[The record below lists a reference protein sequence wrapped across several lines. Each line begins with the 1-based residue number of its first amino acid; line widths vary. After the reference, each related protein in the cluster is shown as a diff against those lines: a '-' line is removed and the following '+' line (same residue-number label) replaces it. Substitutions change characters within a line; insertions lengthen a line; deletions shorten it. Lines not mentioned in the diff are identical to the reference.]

1 MRKRVA
7 VLLALAI
14 GFAYDPSGIAAMAA
28 ENPDKNVGVEASIE
42 KAAESEENQEKAI
55 EAEERKEK
63 NKETE
68 GEKEKTVETEERKEQ
83 SVEKE
88 MLSKSEED
96 EAGKIEDE
104 DSFLN
109 KLLGNFFGK
118 EEKEV
123 SDKSNKKMQK
133 AADKKTEPQETSV
146 LKNLQIPQKLDVV
159 IDPWEID
166 KKGQVYSE
174 QYTISN
180 TGDIPGILTLSNLA
194 CRPREKSGVIIR
206 TDKEGLHDSG
216 DKAIYMEMLF
226 GNGEQIIF
234 SQENSQYQKELMPGE
249 ELSIRFAGEVNEN
262 AFGKWENNDIAV
274 SVVYSWEM
282 EESADAGAENPE
294 ENVLDDAEE
303 TGKDT
308 RPDSERD
315 SKEEIQNN
323 ETTEVSEK
331 TDLNPEESG
340 KVPETDTETGESE
353 GQQTG
358 TGADETDKKLAA
370 NGNETQEPPLDADE
384 VQQSLSDAS
393 QVQESLS
400 NTNTGVGTEQSEILS
415 NTENSSWTRD
425 PAAGMQESQTG
436 ENNPSYSE
444 QEKEEIKNIDLLKPQ
459 RVDVVID
466 SWKTNKTGD
475 VEYKVLTP
483 TAAGKVGDVT
493 YAQFYQLTNKTTDI
507 QGAVTPATPQSELDA
522 LLAAGD
528 VYVGTAAAAD
538 GSVLTKVDKGGAHT
552 YGAAEFYYTA
562 ADTVTEA
569 KNVAAS
575 TNYVYAGAET
585 VGGQAA
591 FRYIGRLSNGKTGAW
606 TKSDISKVNIAY
618 TIDGVTA
625 SAFEEEVKN
634 CVNGLYTAPVAP
646 SIATTNYTV
655 DTESNTEIAVN
666 LGVGNKGA
674 KGVKSVTW
682 NDEELMNSDNDAKYE
697 NGKVIIDA
705 SVGNYFAQQS
715 LLPAKLTITFDMN
728 DAAAEAVTVDVT
740 LVE

>member
-1 MRKRVA
+1 MRKRIA

-28 ENPDKNVGVEASIE
+28 GNPDKNAEAEASIE
-42 KAAESEENQEKAI
+42 KAAESEENQEKVI

-68 GEKEKTVETEERKEQ
+68 EEKEKTAETEERKEQ
-83 SVEKE
+83 SAEKE
-88 MLSKSEED
+88 KLPNSEED
-96 EAGKIEDE
+96 VAEKTEED

-118 EEKEV
+118 EEEKEV

-133 AADKKTEPQETSV
+133 AADKKTAPQETSA

-249 ELSIRFAGEVNEN
+249 ELSIRFVGEVNEN

-294 ENVLDDAEE
+294 ENITDDTGE
-303 TGKDT
+303 TGEDA
-308 RPDSERD
+308 RPGSERD
-315 SKEEIQNN
+315 SEEIPND

-340 KVPETDTETGESE
+340 KDPETDTETGESE

-358 TGADETDKKLAA
+358 TGADETDKKPEAD
-370 NGNETQEPPLDADE
+370 GNETQEPPLDANE
-384 VQQSLSDAS
+384 VQQSPSDAS
-393 QVQESLS
+393 QVQESLPD
-400 NTNTGVGTEQSEILS
+400 TNTGVGTEQPETLS
-415 NTENSSWTRD
+415 NTENSSLMGNL
-425 PAAGMQESQTG
+425 AAGMQESQTG
-436 ENNPSYSE
+436 ENNPGYSE
-444 QEKEEIKNIDLLKPQ
+444 HEKEEIKNIDLLEPQ
-459 RVDVVID
+459 KVDVLID
-466 SWKTNKTGD
+466 SWKTNEKGQIVSSEYLLYNTGD
-475 VEYKVLTP
+475 TTGIWTLSELACEPQEQSGVAIRKDKNELRNGEGKSVYMELILGNGEKVILSQEKSQYKVELKP
-483 TAAGKVGDVT
+483 GEKLSVRFVGE
-493 YAQFYQLTNKTTDI
+493 TN
-507 QGAVTPATPQSELDA
+507 GN
-522 LLAAGD
+522 LLE
-528 VYVGTAAAAD
+528 TRED
-538 GSVLTKVDKGGAHT
+538 G
-552 YGAAEFYYTA
+552 
-562 ADTVTEA
+562 
-569 KNVAAS
+569 
-575 TNYVYAGAET
+575 
-585 VGGQAA
+585 
-591 FRYIGRLSNGKTGAW
+591 
-606 TKSDISKVNIAY
+606 
-618 TIDGVTA
+618 
-625 SAFEEEVKN
+625 
-634 CVNGLYTAPVAP
+634 
-646 SIATTNYTV
+646 
-655 DTESNTEIAVN
+655 EIAVRAVCSWN
-666 LGVGNKGA
+666 L
-674 KGVKSVTW
+674 
-682 NDEELMNSDNDAKYE
+682 
-697 NGKVIIDA
+697 I
-705 SVGNYFAQQS
+705 
-715 LLPAKLTITFDMN
+715 
-728 DAAAEAVTVDVT
+728 
-740 LVE
+740 

>member
-1 MRKRVA
+1 MRKRIA

-28 ENPDKNVGVEASIE
+28 GNPDKNAEAEASIE
-42 KAAESEENQEKAI
+42 KAAESEENQEKVI

-68 GEKEKTVETEERKEQ
+68 EEKEKTAETEERKEQ
-83 SVEKE
+83 SAEKE
-88 MLSKSEED
+88 KLPNSEED
-96 EAGKIEDE
+96 VAEKTEED

-118 EEKEV
+118 EEEKEV

-133 AADKKTEPQETSV
+133 AADKKTAPQETSA

-294 ENVLDDAEE
+294 ENILDDAEE
-303 TGKDT
+303 TGEDT
-308 RPDSERD
+308 QPGSERD
-315 SKEEIQNN
+315 SEEIQND

-331 TDLNPEESG
+331 KDLNPEKSG
-340 KVPETDTETGESE
+340 KDPETDTEAGESE

-358 TGADETDKKLAA
+358 TGADEADKKPEAD
-370 NGNETQEPPLDADE
+370 GNETQEPPLDANE
-384 VQQSLSDAS
+384 VQQSPSDAS
-393 QVQESLS
+393 QVQEL
-400 NTNTGVGTEQSEILS
+400 L
-415 NTENSSWTRD
+415 
-425 PAAGMQESQTG
+425 P
-436 ENNPSYSE
+436 NPGYSE
-444 QEKEEIKNIDLLKPQ
+444 QEKEEIKNIDLLEPQ

-466 SWKTNKTGD
+466 SWKTNEKGQIVSSEYLLYNTGD
-475 VEYKVLTP
+475 TTGIWTLSELACEPQEQSGVAIRKDKNELRNGEGKSIYMELVLGNGEKVILSQEKSQYKVELKP
-483 TAAGKVGDVT
+483 GEKLSVRFVGEMNGNLFETREEGEV
-493 YAQFYQLTNKTTDI
+493 
-507 QGAVTPATPQSELDA
+507 AVTTVCTWEL
-522 LLAAGD
+522 
-528 VYVGTAAAAD
+528 
-538 GSVLTKVDKGGAHT
+538 K
-552 YGAAEFYYTA
+552 
-562 ADTVTEA
+562 
-569 KNVAAS
+569 
-575 TNYVYAGAET
+575 
-585 VGGQAA
+585 
-591 FRYIGRLSNGKTGAW
+591 
-606 TKSDISKVNIAY
+606 
-618 TIDGVTA
+618 
-625 SAFEEEVKN
+625 
-634 CVNGLYTAPVAP
+634 
-646 SIATTNYTV
+646 
-655 DTESNTEIAVN
+655 
-666 LGVGNKGA
+666 
-674 KGVKSVTW
+674 
-682 NDEELMNSDNDAKYE
+682 
-697 NGKVIIDA
+697 
-705 SVGNYFAQQS
+705 
-715 LLPAKLTITFDMN
+715 
-728 DAAAEAVTVDVT
+728 
-740 LVE
+740 